1 MIERTLPRVRITDY
15 LQTRIGRREGKRET
29 GGRGRGNINAI
40 YNYKSYIPLDSCAI
54 VVGIILYIIR
64 VLTRREI

>member
-1 MIERTLPRVRITDY
+1 MIKRTLPRVRITDY
-15 LQTRIGRREGKRET
+15 LRTRNGWKEGNGE
-29 GGRGRGNINAI
+29 GGINAI

-64 VLTRREI
+64 ALTQREI